1 MKLMA
6 LEKQMEMFEDGG
18 LMDEG
23 GTIDP
28 VSGNDVPVG
37 STQEEVRD
45 DIPAQLSEG
54 EFVFPADVVR
64 YFGLE
69 KLMEMR
75 QEAKAGLQR
84 MEDMGQMGNS
94 EEAILP
100 DDIPFDIDDLDMEDE
115 EEYNYQVG
123 GFVPGTAQQQQMGI
137 AGYQAPVMQ
146 QTGVA
151 QIPQQQYTAPPIPQP
166 VVPQMQPFARPQ
178 QQAVPTM
185 PVPEQLPTFEQAVT
199 PPTGMAPENREYINP
214 ETGERRTFTFINNQ
228 PTTEIPAGF
237 IPISDYTAAPTA
249 KPQTTK
255 VKTAQV
261 TEDDDQPD
269 DDKPAGKIAFGGEV
283 GSRGAVEGAFRAN
296 LSINLPEKGLA
307 GAFYGLTEGRSRTL
321 GSALDAITGGRLGT
335 PLSLRPGEEA
345 IISDIE
351 LPKPRGSVAR
361 AEVLPV
367 NIRLDA
373 TTFNDLYTREGGSK
387 VTQRKEL
394 ARIARHLDEFYNKPE
409 NKGMVVDVD
418 RRMRDQIKTM
428 DSARQAIQED
438 SGPFVTITETSDGED
453 NNIQVSRDIAEKVS
467 QGVDLEAAAWESG
480 FDFGS
485 SDTSSN
491 EIGNDDFG
499 NYDASYDDIFNKG
512 GLASKKKPKPKRMK
526 RGGLASKK

>member
-296 LSINLPEKGLA
+296 L
-307 GAFYGLTEGRSRTL
+307 
-321 GSALDAITGGRLGT
+321 
-335 PLSLRPGEEA
+335 
-345 IISDIE
+345 
-351 LPKPRGSVAR
+351 
-361 AEVLPV
+361 
-367 NIRLDA
+367 
-373 TTFNDLYTREGGSK
+373 
-387 VTQRKEL
+387 
-394 ARIARHLDEFYNKPE
+394 
-409 NKGMVVDVD
+409 
-418 RRMRDQIKTM
+418 
-428 DSARQAIQED
+428 
-438 SGPFVTITETSDGED
+438 
-453 NNIQVSRDIAEKVS
+453 
-467 QGVDLEAAAWESG
+467 
-480 FDFGS
+480 
-485 SDTSSN
+485 
-491 EIGNDDFG
+491 
-499 NYDASYDDIFNKG
+499 
-512 GLASKKKPKPKRMK
+512 
-526 RGGLASKK
+526 

>member
-1 MKLMA
+1 
-6 LEKQMEMFEDGG
+6 
-18 LMDEG
+18 
-23 GTIDP
+23 
-28 VSGNDVPVG
+28 
-37 STQEEVRD
+37 
-45 DIPAQLSEG
+45 
-54 EFVFPADVVR
+54 
-64 YFGLE
+64 
-69 KLMEMR
+69 
-75 QEAKAGLQR
+75 
-84 MEDMGQMGNS
+84 
-94 EEAILP
+94 
-100 DDIPFDIDDLDMEDE
+100 
-115 EEYNYQVG
+115 
-123 GFVPGTAQQQQMGI
+123 
-137 AGYQAPVMQ
+137 
-146 QTGVA
+146 
-151 QIPQQQYTAPPIPQP
+151 
-166 VVPQMQPFARPQ
+166 
-178 QQAVPTM
+178 
-185 PVPEQLPTFEQAVT
+185 
-199 PPTGMAPENREYINP
+199 
-214 ETGERRTFTFINNQ
+214 
-228 PTTEIPAGF
+228 
-237 IPISDYTAAPTA
+237 
-249 KPQTTK
+249 
-255 VKTAQV
+255 
-261 TEDDDQPD
+261 
-269 DDKPAGKIAFGGEV
+269 
-283 GSRGAVEGAFRAN
+283 
-296 LSINLPEKGLA
+296 
-307 GAFYGLTEGRSRTL
+307 
-321 GSALDAITGGRLGT
+321 
-335 PLSLRPGEEA
+335 LRPGEEA

-367 NIRLDA
+367 NMRLDA

>member
-1 MKLMA
+1 
-6 LEKQMEMFEDGG
+6 
-18 LMDEG
+18 
-23 GTIDP
+23 
-28 VSGNDVPVG
+28 
-37 STQEEVRD
+37 
-45 DIPAQLSEG
+45 
-54 EFVFPADVVR
+54 
-64 YFGLE
+64 
-69 KLMEMR
+69 
-75 QEAKAGLQR
+75 
-84 MEDMGQMGNS
+84 
-94 EEAILP
+94 
-100 DDIPFDIDDLDMEDE
+100 
-115 EEYNYQVG
+115 
-123 GFVPGTAQQQQMGI
+123 
-137 AGYQAPVMQ
+137 MQ
-146 QTGVA
+146 
-151 QIPQQQYTAPPIPQP
+151 
-166 VVPQMQPFARPQ
+166 
-178 QQAVPTM
+178 
-185 PVPEQLPTFEQAVT
+185 VPEQLPTFQETIT
-199 PPTGMAPENREYINP
+199 PPSGMAPENREYINP

-228 PTTEIPAGF
+228 PTTEIPSGF
-237 IPISDYTAAPTA
+237 IPMSEYTAAPTA
-249 KPQTTK
+249 KTKTTQ
-255 VKTAQV
+255 VKTTQV

-321 GSALDAITGGRLGT
+321 GSALDAITGGRVGT

-367 NIRLDA
+367 NMRLDA

-409 NKGMVVDVD
+409 NKGMAVDVD

-480 FDFGS
+480 GYDFSSNDTDTSDSGDFDIDSYADSFSDFGA
-485 SDTSSN
+485 
-491 EIGNDDFG
+491 GDFDYG
-499 NYDASYDDIFNKG
+499 FKEG